1 MGALTQ
7 NQLASNPA
15 ELAMG
20 SGEVSA
26 RHGYSRGQ
34 PLAAAFLGLLTFMF
48 VYFARPEDWV
58 PGLSQVPL
66 AKLTGILALVALA
79 CSISQF
85 RQRIPREVFY
95 LFLLVVQLFVSSLF
109 SPIWRGGSMAMTL
122 DFGKLLLIVPLIIG
136 TVTTS
141 RRLSLLLFSQA
152 VSVAAIAAVVI
163 WKGHLQ
169 GGRLE
174 GILGGNYNDPND
186 LALAIILSLP
196 FCLVLMFL
204 SRTVIKKA
212 FWSVSMIVM
221 AYAVFLTGS
230 RGGFAAFIVVVAI
243 CLWEFAIRG
252 RRRYLL
258 LLVAAAGMVLWQ
270 FAGGNLDERLR
281 GTFDPNDE
289 SGPAYASAQDRQQ
302 LFWRSI
308 EITKEH
314 PLFGVGPGNF
324 PQVSGLW
331 HTTHNSLT
339 LLSSEAGIPAL
350 VLYVMILWAGFRNLR
365 AAMRLTRGQ
374 RESSILVRG
383 IYASFCGYLVG
394 SLFLSWAY
402 LFLPYILVA
411 YTTPLLSIA
420 RKSLAQGKKSESF
433 QKAKDEKRST
443 MPSPA
448 DELCFSIPSNSLYP
462 QRWN

>member
-7 NQLASNPA
+7 SQAASNPD
-15 ELAMG
+15 EPAMTL
-20 SGEVSA
+20 GEASA
-26 RHGYSRGQ
+26 RRGNSRQQ
-34 PLAAAFLGLLTFMF
+34 PLAAAYLGLLIFMF

-58 PGLSQVPL
+58 PGFSQVPL
-66 AKLTGILALVALA
+66 AKFTGVLALVALA

-85 RQRIPREVFY
+85 RQRIPREVFF
-95 LFLLVVQLFVSSLF
+95 LFLLVGQLFVSSLL
-109 SPIWRGGSMAMTL
+109 SPVWRGGAVAMTL
-122 DFGKLLLIVPLIIG
+122 DFSKLLLVVPLIIG

-141 RRLSLLLFSQA
+141 RRLRLLMFSQA

-163 WKGHLQ
+163 WKGHQL

-174 GILGGNYNDPND
+174 GVLAGIYTDPND

-196 FCLVLMFL
+196 FCLALLFL
-204 SRTVIKKA
+204 SHTVVGKT
-212 FWSVSMIVM
+212 FWSVSMLAMV
-221 AYAVFLTGS
+221 YAVFHTGS

-252 RRRYLL
+252 HRRYLML
-258 LLVAAAGMVLWQ
+258 LAAIAGVILWQ
-270 FAGGNLDERLR
+270 FAGGTLVERLR

-289 SGPAYASAQDRQQ
+289 SSPAYASAQDRQQ

-324 PQVSGLW
+324 PEVSGLW

-350 VLYVMILWAGFRNLR
+350 ILYVMILWCGFRNLR
-365 AAMRLTRGQ
+365 VAMRLTRGQ
-374 RESSILVRG
+374 KESSVLVRAL
-383 IYASFCGYLVG
+383 YASFCSYLVG
-394 SLFLSWAY
+394 SIFLSWGY

-420 RKSLAQGKKSESF
+420 RKSFAQGRKIESA
-433 QKAKDEKRST
+433 QKAKDEERST
-443 MPSPA
+443 RLA
-448 DELCFSIPSNSLYP
+448 LEDELSFSILSNSVYP
-462 QRWN
+462 

>member
-1 MGALTQ
+1 MGAVTQ
-7 NQLASNPA
+7 SQIASNPA

-20 SGEVSA
+20 SGKALAHHGNS
-26 RHGYSRGQ
+26 RHQ
-34 PLAAAFLGLLTFMF
+34 PIAAAYLGLLTFMF

-58 PGLSQVPL
+58 PGFSQVPL

-85 RQRIPREVFY
+85 RQRIPREVFF
-95 LFLLVVQLFVSSLF
+95 LFLLVGQLFVSSLF
-109 SPIWRGGSMAMTL
+109 SPIWRGGSMAMTM
-122 DFGKLLLIVPLIIG
+122 DFSKLLLIVPLIIG

-141 RRLSLLLFSQA
+141 SRLRWLLFSQA

-163 WKGHLQ
+163 WKGHLL

-174 GILGGNYNDPND
+174 GVLEGNYADPND

-196 FCLVLMFL
+196 ICLALLFL
-204 SRTVIKKA
+204 SRTAIRKT
-212 FWSVSMIVM
+212 FWSISMLVM
-221 AYAVFLTGS
+221 VYVVFLTGS
-230 RGGFAAFIVVVAI
+230 RGGFAAFIVVVAV

-258 LLVAAAGMVLWQ
+258 LLAAVAGVVLWQ
-270 FAGGNLDERLR
+270 FAGGMLAERLR
-281 GTFDPNDE
+281 GTFDPTDE
-289 SGPAYASAQDRQQ
+289 STPAYASAQDRQL

-324 PQVSGLW
+324 AQISGLW

-350 VLYVMILWAGFRNLR
+350 ILYVMILWCGFRNLR
-365 AAMRLTRGQ
+365 VAMRLTRGH

-383 IYASFCGYLVG
+383 MYASFWGYVVG

-402 LFLPYILVA
+402 LFLPYIMVA

-420 RKSLAQGKKSESF
+420 RKSAAEGRKSKSP
-433 QKAKDEKRST
+433 QKTKDEERTTLPGLKGEVS
-443 MPSPA
+443 
-448 DELCFSIPSNSLYP
+448 FSAFSNP
-462 QRWN
+462 VHP

>member
-1 MGALTQ
+1 MGALTPSQ
-7 NQLASNPA
+7 VASNPA
-15 ELAMG
+15 DLAMT
-20 SGEVSA
+20 SEKASA
-26 RHGYSRGQ
+26 HSSNSRHL
-34 PLAAAFLGLLTFMF
+34 PLASAYLGLLTFMF
-48 VYFARPEDWV
+48 VYFARPEDWI
-58 PGLSQVPL
+58 PGFSQVPL
-66 AKLTGILALVALA
+66 AKVTGILALVALA
-79 CSISQF
+79 CSINQF

-95 LFLLVVQLFVSSLF
+95 LFLLVGQLFVSSLF
-109 SPIWRGGSMAMTL
+109 SPIWRGGSVAMTL
-122 DFGKLLLIVPLIIG
+122 DFSKLLLIVPLIIG

-141 RRLSLLLFSQA
+141 RRLRLLLLSQA

-163 WKGHLQ
+163 WKGHLL

-174 GILGGNYNDPND
+174 GVLGGNYTDPND

-196 FCLVLMFL
+196 FCLVLLFL
-204 SRTVIKKA
+204 SRTVIRKM
-212 FWSVSMIVM
+212 FWSVSMLVM

-258 LLVAAAGMVLWQ
+258 LLAAVAGVVLWQ
-270 FAGGNLDERLR
+270 FAGGNLAERLR

-289 SGPAYASAQDRQQ
+289 SSPAYASAQERQQ

-308 EITKEH
+308 EITREH
-314 PLFGVGPGNF
+314 PLFGVGPNNF
-324 PQVSGLW
+324 AQVSGVW

-339 LLSSEAGIPAL
+339 LLSSEAGIPSL
-350 VLYVMILWAGFRNLR
+350 LLYLMILWCGFRNLR

-443 MPSPA
+443 MPSPEH
-448 DELCFSIPSNSLYP
+448 ELCFSIPSNSLYP